1 MRNSIIQVFNNYGL
15 FGKSVPGAFL
25 LLGVSVLAPYDSLP
39 LGEVDS
45 LSFVNIAALLAV
57 LLIAGLTLGQA
68 VHTAADNFE
77 KVFLWFARGIR
88 RIYNGSR
95 ARFINLK
102 IWIFDFERWKI
113 GGFGRWNSLV
123 ESAEWTYNQLDGWFT
138 ERVLESD
145 YWKWLQQE
153 QTKVAKWF
161 QRRYW
166 GGYDSLAG
174 HRYLFGKCIHWNFA
188 RQNDHRWETESK
200 GPLYDEF
207 ARCYSQKFDIEVR
220 QQTPED
226 LVSQYPLLTSYLE
239 GHSRTQYRHFQSIY
253 SFCRSMW
260 VVSLALGIVYTMAL
274 VDVAQIPNLFDH
286 TPAIY
291 EVSERYQLFFPLS
304 AFTAWLFFFDASGT
318 YKRHFV
324 EYFMASFVHCYHEQ
338 TGDEGSGIQSKI
350 VDWPQ

>member
-25 LLGVSVLAPYDSLP
+25 LLGTSALAPYKSLP
-39 LGEVDS
+39 LGKVDS

-77 KVFLWFARGIR
+77 KAFLWFARGLR
-88 RIYNGSR
+88 RIYNASR
-95 ARFINLK
+95 AQMINLK
-102 IWIFDFERWKI
+102 NKVFNFEWWKI
-113 GGFGRWNSLV
+113 GGSNPWNALI
-123 ESAEWTYNQLDGWFT
+123 ECIERIYNRLNSWLAQ
-138 ERVLESD
+138 RVYGSET
-145 YWKWLQQE
+145 WQWIQQE
-153 QTKVAKWF
+153 ESKISRWV

-174 HRYLFGKCIHWNFA
+174 HRYLFGKWIQWNFA

-200 GPLYDEF
+200 GPLFDEF
-207 ARCYSQKFDIEVR
+207 AYCYSQKFDIEVR
-220 QQTPED
+220 QQTPKD
-226 LVSQYPLLTSYLE
+226 IVSQYPLLTSYLE
-239 GHSRTQYRHFQSIY
+239 GYSRTQYRRFQSIY

-260 VVSLALGIVYTMAL
+260 VVSLALAVVYTMAL
-274 VDVAQIPNLFDH
+274 IDITQIPNLFTH

-291 EVSERYQLFFPLS
+291 EVPERYQPVFPLS
-304 AFTAWLFFFDASGT
+304 ALAAWLFFFDASGT

-324 EYFMASFVHCYHEQ
+324 EYFMASFVHCYYEE
-338 TGDEGSGIQSKI
+338 TGDKASGIQSK
-350 VDWPQ
+350 VADWSP